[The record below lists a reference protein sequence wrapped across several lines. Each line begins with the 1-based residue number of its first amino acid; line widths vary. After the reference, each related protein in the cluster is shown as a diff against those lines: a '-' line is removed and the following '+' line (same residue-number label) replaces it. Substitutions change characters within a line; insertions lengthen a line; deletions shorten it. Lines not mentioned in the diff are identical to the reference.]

1 MFNNRVLLVA
11 VIACTVFL
19 FSAVLP
25 QKSISS
31 STSDSVVADS
41 QQETSS
47 TPDSVVADSQQE
59 ISSSAPDSVV
69 IDSQQY
75 KKKTKG
81 SLSFSHG
88 DHIKSG
94 ATCTECH
101 HEYKDGANI
110 WQEGDAV
117 KKCGECHDGEK
128 KNGNAPSLKN
138 AFHNQ
143 CMECHKGVDD
153 EAKAPVKKC
162 NSCHKK

>member
-25 QKSISS
+25 QKS
-31 STSDSVVADS
+31 
-41 QQETSS
+41 
-47 TPDSVVADSQQE
+47 

-101 HEYKDGANI
+101 HEYKDGANV
-110 WQEGDAV
+110 WKEGDAV

-128 KNGNAPSLKN
+128 KNGNAPNLKN

-143 CMECHKGVDD
+143 CMECHKGIGD